1 MILSGKDQPSRGGLA
16 ALIQNPGMALLLTAI
31 IAAAT
36 ALAFFVE
43 PLVGWLITAML
54 AAVIALRLIRYLR
67 WRRKTRSSS
76 PSSPASAGLEPP
88 STGEDPPAS

>member
-1 MILSGKDQPSRGGLA
+1 MILRGKDQPSRGGLA

-76 PSSPASAGLEPP
+76 SSPADSGADSSAPEG
-88 STGEDPPAS
+88 DPPAS

>member
-1 MILSGKDQPSRGGLA
+1 MILRGKDQPSRGGLA
-16 ALIQNPGMALLLTAI
+16 ALIQNPGMALLLAAV

-67 WRRKTRSSS
+67 WRRKRRSSSSSS
-76 PSSPASAGLEPP
+76 PSAAGLEPP
-88 STGEDPPAS
+88 TAGDEPLES